1 MLVISLLPKS
11 ADEGARAQPPQNS
24 LQSSMWMANSQ
35 CILDKFVSK
44 NMSRESKTFNVQH
57 LRAIADVGSCSL
69 VPCQAMQMH
78 QQHTAQLEMLRAA
91 KLAEAINQKAPRD
104 TLSRVVS
111 FPGWDEIW

>member
-1 MLVISLLPKS
+1 
-11 ADEGARAQPPQNS
+11 
-24 LQSSMWMANSQ
+24 MAKSQ
-35 CILDKFVSK
+35 CILDKFAPK

-91 KLAEAINQKAPRD
+91 KLAEAINQKAPRG
-104 TLSRVVS
+104 TELFL
-111 FPGWDEIW
+111 FPAGNRYDKMMRRLGIRRHMNFDEALHVALFCNV